1 MAKQT
6 ITIRLDEDDL
16 TYLSSVELAGTANL
30 SEKIRALL
38 TEARAQREGMRDP
51 VLAYDFT
58 RRLFAGP
65 ERSIRETEMQTQMR
79 SELIARL
86 TAWLPEV
93 SAVLL
98 SGAAA
103 PGASARERSEHL
115 RKLERSLGERAL
127 SLVDSLLQMSLAGFP
142 GCYEPESLS
151 KRAQPAIR
159 TASLHA
165 SRNTQQEENGS

>member
-16 TYLSSVELAGTANL
+16 TYLSSVELAGAANL

-38 TEARAQREGMRDP
+38 AEARAQREGMRDP
-51 VLAYDFT
+51 GLAYDFT

-86 TAWLPEV
+86 LAWLPDV
-93 SAVLL
+93 SAVVLA
-98 SGAAA
+98 GAAA
-103 PGASARERSEHL
+103 PAGSLRERSEHL
-115 RKLERSLGERAL
+115 KKLERSLGERAL
-127 SLVDSLLQMSLAGFP
+127 GLLDSLLQMSLAGFP
-142 GCYEPESLS
+142 GCYEPHALS
-151 KRAQPAIR
+151 QRAQPAIR
-159 TASLHA
+159 TAALHT
-165 SRNTQQEENGS
+165 SRTTPQEEHGP